1 MNDIEQSIFKTLAY
15 FDVFDYPLSIDE
27 VFRYLFNLCDFSK
40 RSDVV
45 EQEIRDIKEIK
56 EIINSLVQND
66 KIGQKD
72 DFYFLFGREE
82 IIEIRKNRYEISLE
96 KIKKARRV
104 VWWLKFIPWIK
115 AIFICSGLGLLNV
128 EENADI
134 DLLIITSKN
143 RIWSARFWSAGIL
156 KILNMRPSEGN
167 IKDKFCLSHFITEDN
182 LNLWPTRLR
191 PAVLRDGQ
199 ARQVIDIH
207 LIYLLTYYLP
217 IYYED
222 NLWQKFIQANNW
234 IKKYLANFKYGE
246 KIERFIIRP
255 QLIWLKKLICKIQF
269 NWEERLYKKIQLNIM
284 PKILKDMMNKDNRVI
299 INNKMLKL
307 HTNDCRKEIYDKW
320 IKVIK

>member
-15 FDVFDYPLSIDE
+15 FDVFDYPLSINE
-27 VFRYLFNLCDFSK
+27 VEIRLITSL
-40 RSDVV
+40 RVSDV
-45 EQEIRDIKEIK
+45 ETGLRDLIK
-56 EIINSLVQND
+56 QN
-66 KIGQKD
+66 KIEQKD
-72 DFYFLFGREE
+72 GFYFLPNRKE
-82 IIEIRKNRYEISLE
+82 IVEIRKQRYNISLE
-96 KIKKARRV
+96 KIKKARYV
-104 VWWLKFIPWIK
+104 IWWLKFIPWIK
-115 AIFICSGLGLLNV
+115 AIFICSGLGLLNA

-182 LNLWPTRLR
+182 LSLENTKI
-191 PAVLRDGQ
+191 Q
-199 ARQVIDIH
+199 ENDIH

-234 IKKYLANFKYGE
+234 IKKYLANFKYSE
-246 KIERFIIRP
+246 EVERFIIRP
-255 QLIWLKKLICKIQF
+255 QFIWLKKLICKIQF

-320 IKVIK
+320 IKVIKKLSN